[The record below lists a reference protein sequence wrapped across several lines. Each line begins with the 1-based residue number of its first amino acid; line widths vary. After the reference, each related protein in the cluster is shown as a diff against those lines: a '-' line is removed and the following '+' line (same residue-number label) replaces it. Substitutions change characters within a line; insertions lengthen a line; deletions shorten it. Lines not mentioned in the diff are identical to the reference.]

1 MAQTDA
7 PRSESE
13 VPAQAL
19 ADVAILGLGPVGCF
33 AAILLAR
40 RGLRVL
46 AVERDEAVY
55 KLPRAVNLDGEVVRS
70 VQPFGLAEEL
80 NSLLQPLRPGE
91 RAGFANSRRE
101 FLFGAE
107 SRDFGANGWQP
118 MNMFDQPELEAYLR
132 DTALDQDNVTAYIGF
147 EATEFCDHG
156 DRVSLSVA
164 PAKQPAADTEADA
177 GVLTAADTE
186 TEAEAE
192 TETATPKTL
201 EARYLI
207 ACDGAS
213 SFTRKTLGIGWHDL
227 GYNHDWLVVDIT
239 TLPGH
244 TLGTTTM
251 QVCDP
256 DRISTY
262 VCTKDPYRRWEFKLN
277 KGETWEEMLDPERI
291 RSLIEAWTPAGT
303 YEIRRAAMYQFH
315 AATADTWRVG
325 NVFIAGDAAH
335 QTPPFLGQGMNAG
348 VRDVINLGWKLP
360 LVRSGLLEER
370 FLDSYQAERD
380 AHAHDLVEWAVSIG
394 RLMEHLAAVEAAER
408 AGEAPPE
415 TPPALKAAG
424 YGQGRGQPPLRA
436 GALMTEQ
443 VREDGPVGF
452 LFAQPIVRDGAREV
466 RLDEVLGPGF
476 AVVGLTAEDLKLSP
490 ESERLLD
497 RLGARRVVLDGLA
510 EARGHFDRGYLE
522 TPVMIIRPDRIVF
535 GVTTATVDLDSLVKA
550 LGERLCLRDF
560 C

>member
-1 MAQTDA
+1 MAPTDL
-7 PRSESE
+7 
-13 VPAQAL
+13 PANAGAAAEALQDL
-19 ADVAILGLGPVGCF
+19 ADVVILGLGPVGCF
-33 AAILLAR
+33 AAILLAG
-40 RGLRVL
+40 RGLKVL

-55 KLPRAVNLDGEVVRS
+55 KLPRAVNLDGEVVRAM
-70 VQPFGLAEEL
+70 QPFGLAESL
-80 NSLLQPLRPGE
+80 NALLQPLRPGE

-101 FLFGAE
+101 FLFGAA

-132 DTALDQDNVTAYIGF
+132 DTALAQDAVTAYVGY
-147 EATEFCDHG
+147 EATAFTDHG
-156 DRVSLSVA
+156 DRVRVSLV
-164 PAKQPAADTEADA
+164 PAEQASDA
-177 GVLTAADTE
+177 GGSQTI
-186 TEAEAE
+186 
-192 TETATPKTL
+192 
-201 EARYLI
+201 EARYLL

-227 GYNHDWLVVDIT
+227 GYNHDWLVVDVT

-277 KGETWEEMLDPERI
+277 EGESWEEMLDPARI

-348 VRDVINLGWKLP
+348 VRDVINIAWKLP
-360 LVRSGLLEER
+360 LVRSGLLR
-370 FLDSYQAERD
+370 DDFLESYQAERD

-415 TPPALKAAG
+415 TPPELKAAG

-443 VREDGPVGF
+443 VNEDGPVGF
-452 LFAQPIVRDGAREV
+452 LFSQPVVRDGTREV
-466 RLDEVLGPGF
+466 RLDELLGPGF
-476 AVVGLTAEDLKLSP
+476 ALVSLTAEDLVLNP

-497 RLGARRVVLDGLA
+497 RLGARRVVLDGL
-510 EARGHFDRGYLE
+510 EAVRGRFDRGFSD
-522 TPVMIIRPDRIVF
+522 TRAMIVRPDRIVF
-535 GVTTATVDLDSLVKA
+535 GVTTETLDLNGLVAA
-550 LGERLCLRDF
+550 LGERLCLSD
-560 C
+560 CA